1 MSRTVAEMTT
11 DELRQMI
18 GELIEGKLIEIF
30 GDPDAGLELRDSVRE
45 RLLRQ
50 REEVSRGE
58 RGQSLD
64 DVIESLGLA

>member
-1 MSRTVAEMTT
+1 MSR
-11 DELRQMI
+11 
-18 GELIEGKLIEIF
+18 
-30 GDPDAGLELRDSVRE
+30 DPDAGLELRDSVRE

-64 DVIESLGLA
+64 DIIESLGLA